1 MEDLIIH
8 VHGFLSA
15 NNAERVVVLKDYV
28 EKEEKSIEVISP
40 RLSNTPR
47 IAVEQLHEIIKKE
60 KLRRRRVGLVG
71 YSLGGY
77 FATYLASQYDLP
89 AVLINPVVRGY
100 DIMCEFFGECY
111 NEHTGEHFDI
121 GEADID
127 FLIGLHL
134 EPLPNPERFM
144 VLLQKGD
151 EIVDPAEALAYY
163 EDSALIV
170 EEGGCH
176 EFEHFENHVA
186 KVIDFLF

>member
-1 MEDLIIH
+1 MEDLISR

-89 AVLINPVVRGY
+89 AVLINRWPFRQS
-100 DIMCEFFGECY
+100 
-111 NEHTGEHFDI
+111 
-121 GEADID
+121 
-127 FLIGLHL
+127 L
-134 EPLPNPERFM
+134 
-144 VLLQKGD
+144 
-151 EIVDPAEALAYY
+151 
-163 EDSALIV
+163 S
-170 EEGGCH
+170 
-176 EFEHFENHVA
+176 VA
-186 KVIDFLF
+186 KL